1 MLDAETIEILMEG
14 CIRAAWRREDG
25 IRRPYVAA
33 IVLSRDERL
42 LSMGIKRFIEGT
54 QGLLIHAERDAL
66 MQAGDQAKGG
76 TLITTLEPCV
86 RIPEIIPIF
95 KPCAEL
101 IKEMGIQ
108 KVIIGIRDNSLYI
121 NGRGIV
127 YLKKEGIQVE
137 MYKGETMVLEKL
149 ASMYKK

>member
-1 MLDAETIEILMEG
+1 M
-14 CIRAAWRREDG
+14 
-25 IRRPYVAA
+25 
-33 IVLSRDERL
+33 
-42 LSMGIKRFIEGT
+42 EGT

-66 MQAGDQAKGG
+66 MQAGDQARGG

-108 KVIIGIRDNSLYI
+108 KVIIGIQDDSLYI
-121 NGRGIV
+121 RGRGIA
-127 YLKKEGIQVE
+127 YLKRKGIQVE
-137 MYKGETMVLEKL
+137 MYKGDTRVLEKL